1 MAVLVFKTMVYNRL
15 PFMPT
20 TSANDA
26 IIDGFFQ
33 EECWEMQKCFQIG
46 LNPSTGDIDETQI
59 GVEANYNTIQKS
71 ILADLVAMYIVML
84 TIASNAQG
92 TASGATP
99 PVPGAIKY
107 LSKSK
112 AGSVDVEWK
121 QINVGETAGFIVA
134 ANDFMAAWK
143 SSASRKARTFG
154 CIIDI
159 CDTCAVNLQV
169 GILMPFVTVSDC
181 AGCH

>member
-1 MAVLVFKTMVYNRL
+1 MAQT
-15 PFMPT
+15 P
-20 TSANDA
+20 ANDA
-26 IIDGFFQ
+26 VIDGFFQ

-46 LNPSTGDIDETQI
+46 YDATTGETDLALV
-59 GVEANYNTIQKS
+59 GVEANYDTLKKS
-71 ILADLVAMYIVML
+71 ILADLVCMYIVML
-84 TIASNAQG
+84 TIAINTTGLAE
-92 TASGATP
+92 GATP
-99 PVPGAIKY
+99 PTPGVVKF

-121 QINVGETAGFIVA
+121 QIDYKNSVGLFAGGA
-134 ANDFMAAWK
+134 DFMAMWK

-181 AGCH
+181 PGCR